1 MQQLPIVLAFPPKY
15 TLIDPEWKLSCGNS
29 RLGLHDPPRT
39 LIKAS
44 YLVDPTLGGTQTP
57 TAAPGGRPAP
67 GPIAATPTPTATS
80 GGKSPAGIPTV
91 SPGLRGSD
99 PPAGPVLKS
108 AAISN
113 IMSNLPFGGNQQQS
127 PPYPDKPVSSDSKAA
142 EDPHR
147 AVDNI
152 EEHSDPG
159 SSNDS
164 EDFREESTKSP
175 TEDDLPL
182 SSLRDNQIQEAS
194 GGGVMIGST
203 VLRPGDQAA
212 QAGTSI
218 SIGNSF
224 IVVSGS
230 MIHLTTPTRGVSDL
244 NRIPETTVNS
254 VNIDH
259 YTPVVAFGGEN
270 ISGSKH
276 SRGAQSGTPGT
287 AVSVGSSNIV
297 VDGATHAL
305 LPHSS
310 QYPVV
315 IAGQT
320 ITKASNSG
328 VMIGSSNYPP
338 GAQATLS
345 GSVLSVG
352 SDNVVLGSS
361 TYALASNPTNEP
373 TLVDDNTITR
383 APDGGVIVGDFT
395 IAPGGQTTLSG
406 QKISVGVSSVIIDG
420 STFALPISA
429 GATASRTILSQ
440 SLTLANQVVISAG
453 GPSYNVPTDNS
464 KPIIKSDK
472 TTRFPTR
479 PPSVSGQTFTAAN
492 PTGFETNNG
501 QSISS
506 DGSAIAASSLLSLGL
521 PIPFSTTT
529 PAPQTHPGGAII
541 TGFDDDNN
549 NVTGSAANISHPA
562 LRFAGGSVRLRGG
575 MVLLLSAALG
585 LAVA

>member
-1 MQQLPIVLAFPPKY
+1 MQQLPFVLAFPPKY

-39 LIKAS
+39 LNKAS
-44 YLVDPTLGGTQTP
+44 YLVDPTLVGTQTP

-80 GGKSPAGIPTV
+80 GGKSPARLPTM

-99 PPAGPVLKS
+99 PPAGPVLKI

-113 IMSNLPFGGNQQQS
+113 IMSNLQS
-127 PPYPDKPVSSDSKAA
+127 PPYPDKPESSDSKAA
-142 EDPHR
+142 GDPHR
-147 AVDNI
+147 AVGNI
-152 EEHSDPG
+152 EKNSDPG
-159 SSNDS
+159 SSNDF
-164 EDFREESTKSP
+164 EDFRGEPTKTP
-175 TEDDLPL
+175 TEDDPPL
-182 SSLRDNQIQEAS
+182 SSLRDIQIQEAS
-194 GGGVMIGST
+194 GGGIIIGST
-203 VLRPGDQAA
+203 VLRPGDQTA

-218 SIGNSF
+218 SVGNGF
-224 IVVSGS
+224 IVVGGS
-230 MIHLTTPTRGVSDL
+230 MIHLTAPTRGVSYL
-244 NRIPETTVNS
+244 NRIPETTLNS
-254 VNIDH
+254 VNVDH

-270 ISGSKH
+270 ISGSTYSPGTQ
-276 SRGAQSGTPGT
+276 SRTSGT
-287 AVSVGSSNIV
+287 AVSVDSYNIV
-297 VDGATHAL
+297 VDGATYAL

-310 QYPVV
+310 QNPVV

-345 GSVLSVG
+345 GTVLSVG

-361 TYALASNPTNEP
+361 TYALPSNLINEP

-383 APDGGVIVGDFT
+383 APDGGVIIGDFT
-395 IAPGGQTTLSG
+395 IAPGGQTTFSG
-406 QKISVGVSSVIIDG
+406 QKITVGVSSVVVDG
-420 STFALPISA
+420 SAFALPTSA
-429 GATASRTILSQ
+429 RATASRTILSQ

-453 GPSYNVPTDNS
+453 GPTYHIPADNS
-464 KPIIKSDK
+464 RPIIENDK

-479 PPSVSGQTFTAAN
+479 PPSVSTISGQPFSAVN
-492 PTGFETNNG
+492 PTGFENNG

-506 DGSAIAASSLLSLGL
+506 DGSAIAASSLPSLAL
-521 PIPFSTTT
+521 PIPISTTT
-529 PAPQTHPGGAII
+529 PLTTSAHTVGLGGVII
-541 TGFDDDNN
+541 TGFDDDD
-549 NVTGSAANISHPA
+549 NVTGSAANISRP

-575 MVLLLSAALG
+575 MVLLSAAFG
-585 LAVA
+585 LAVVCAL